1 MMVKPD
7 LVLALLSLVAGDLGR
22 ILPENQLQIGNRL
35 REHCTFF
42 GMELQI
48 CQSLSW
54 SLFKKISVCA

>member
-7 LVLALLSLVAGDLGR
+7 LVLALLSLVVGDLGR

-42 GMELQI
+42 RNGTAD
-48 CQSLSW
+48 LSEFV
-54 SLFKKISVCA
+54 LKFV